1 MMTNLTVLGE
11 SFIIWVSNSTE
22 GTEHTQHTFDSLTA
36 VSQSREWDSDILLC
50 VVGVAVRC
58 PIAKESHDLIYK
70 RLPESKLS

>member
-1 MMTNLTVLGE
+1 MG
-11 SFIIWVSNSTE
+11 

-70 RLPESKLS
+70 RLPESELSWYENFFPTHKDLSG